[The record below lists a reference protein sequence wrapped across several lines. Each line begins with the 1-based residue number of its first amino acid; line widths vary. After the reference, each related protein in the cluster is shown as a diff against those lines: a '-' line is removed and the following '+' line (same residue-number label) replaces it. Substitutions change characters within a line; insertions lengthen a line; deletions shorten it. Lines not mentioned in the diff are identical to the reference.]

1 MATTNWTD
9 TPLATTLAEEGAF
22 LRHQALAL
30 GLDDKVLRRA
40 VRAGELVRVRHGA
53 YTTSDL
59 WTPATDVERHRTLI
73 RAVLRQTPGPVAASH
88 HSGCAL
94 HELDLWDVDLS
105 LAHVTRLDGGAG
117 RTDGGVVHHEGL
129 SLDGDVERV
138 GEHTVVRPV
147 RAALESALLS
157 GVERGLVTVDSGLRQ
172 GRFTRDELAEQH
184 DLMRSWPGARPLELV
199 TRLTDGRSGSVG
211 ETRSR
216 HLLWS
221 QGLPRPELQ
230 FEVYDG
236 SRLVGVTDF
245 AWPEY
250 GLLGEFDGRVKYGRL
265 LREGESPEDAVFR
278 EKRREDDLRQ
288 VTDWRMIRWVWADLY
303 QPLQLAGRIREL
315 MRRAA

>member
-1 MATTNWTD
+1 MAR
-9 TPLATTLAEEGAF
+9 EGAF
-22 LRHQALAL
+22 LRSEALAV
-30 GLDDKVLRRA
+30 GLDDKALRRA
-40 VRAGELVRVRHGA
+40 VRAGELVRVRQGA
-53 YTTSDL
+53 YTTGDRWATASDE
-59 WTPATDVERHRTLI
+59 ERHRTLI

-88 HSGCAL
+88 HSACAL

-117 RTDGGVVHHEGL
+117 RTDAGVVHHEGF
-129 SLDGDVERV
+129 SLGGDLQRV
-138 GEHTVVRPV
+138 GDHCVVRPV
-147 RAALESALLS
+147 RAALESARLS

-172 GRFTRDELAEQH
+172 GMFTREELDVQH

-199 TRLTDGRSGSVG
+199 TRLVDGRSESVG

-221 QGLPRPELQ
+221 HGVPMPELQ

-265 LREGESPEDAVFR
+265 LRESESPEDALFR
-278 EKRREDDLRQ
+278 EKRREDELRR

-303 QPLQLAGRIREL
+303 QPAELAGRIRGM